1 MIHSLFSNASYTES
15 ENAVTIPRDEFEDTL
30 STVESLLEFSTN
42 PEDLIIEDPFL
53 SECPIKVDLGQ
64 HLRNLHGKLIRV
76 KGRLNKG
83 DESVIIQ
90 F

>member
-1 MIHSLFSNASYTES
+1 MINSLFSESSYTLS
-15 ENAVTIPRDEFEDTL
+15 ENVVTLTRNEFEETL

-53 SECPIKVDLGQ
+53 SEHPIKVDLGQ
-64 HLRNLHGKLIRV
+64 HLKNLHSKLRRISNS
-76 KGRLNKG
+76 LDSTDN
-83 DESVIIQ
+83 SVIVR